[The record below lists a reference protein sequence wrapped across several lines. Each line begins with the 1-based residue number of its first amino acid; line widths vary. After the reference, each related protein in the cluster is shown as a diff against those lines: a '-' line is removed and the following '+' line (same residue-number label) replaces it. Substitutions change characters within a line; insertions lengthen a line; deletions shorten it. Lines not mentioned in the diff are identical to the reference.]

1 LGVLPVQEQKQN
13 GSQGQFSGQVPEQ
26 LKGTLGELPPE
37 QQKLLS
43 QLYQLSTQHP
53 DARVMSWK
61 ELQSAANLYE
71 VITIINYLLFR
82 VVYT

>member
-1 LGVLPVQEQKQN
+1 
-13 GSQGQFSGQVPEQ
+13 VPEK

-53 DARVMSWK
+53 DARVMSWQ

-71 VITIINYLLFR
+71 VRHFFDIQHGCIDGVSR
-82 VVYT
+82 VARTMCEM